1 MINAIFIDTW
11 GWLTLNDSGERRYK
25 EVANLYQILIAERT
39 PIYTSTF
46 VLDET
51 FTLFF
56 KRLNSFQAKQAML
69 QLSEAFFTEQFKLI
83 QIDEFRFA
91 QTQMLRLKYLDK
103 PQISF
108 TDLTSMLIIAVF
120 SRMRG
125 NIILERL
132 TVQDCNTPHS
142 CDYRYMQEF
151 NIYRIL
157 TEDAHFTQVG
167 LGFQLEPNSF

>member
-11 GWLTLNDSGERRYK
+11 GWLTLNDAGERRHK
-25 EVANLYQILIAERT
+25 EVANLYQNLIAERT

-108 TDLTSMLIIAVF
+108 TDLTSMLIMQRIEIDFLGIGTIIKSSSNSGISDVSIAESGIF
-120 SRMRG
+120 
-125 NIILERL
+125 
-132 TVQDCNTPHS
+132 
-142 CDYRYMQEF
+142 
-151 NIYRIL
+151 
-157 TEDAHFTQVG
+157 
-167 LGFQLEPNSF
+167 

>member
-1 MINAIFIDTW
+1 MNKAIFIDTW
-11 GWLTLNDSGERRYK
+11 GWLTLNDAGERRHK
-25 EVANLYQILIAERT
+25 EVATLYQSLITQKT

-56 KRLNSFQAKQAML
+56 KRLNTFQAKEAML
-69 QLSEAFFTEQFKLI
+69 LLSEAFSTEQFQLI
-83 QIDEFRFA
+83 QINEFRFT

-108 TDLTSMLIIAVF
+108 TDLISMLI
-120 SRMRG
+120 
-125 NIILERL
+125 
-132 TVQDCNTPHS
+132 
-142 CDYRYMQEF
+142 MQEF

-157 TEDAHFTQVG
+157 TEDAHFNQVG

>member
-1 MINAIFIDTW
+1 MQRSMSNVIFIDTW
-11 GWLTLNDSGERRYK
+11 GWLTLNDAGERRHK
-25 EVANLYQILIAERT
+25 DVVSLYQTLISKKT
-39 PIYTSTF
+39 LIYTTTF

-56 KRLNSFQAKQAML
+56 KRLNSFQAQQAML
-69 QLSEAFFTEQFKLI
+69 QLSAAFFTEQFQLI
-83 QIDEFRFA
+83 QIDESRFT

-108 TDLTSMLIIAVF
+108 TDLTSILI
-120 SRMRG
+120 
-125 NIILERL
+125 
-132 TVQDCNTPHS
+132 
-142 CDYRYMQEF
+142 MQEF

-167 LGFQLEPNSF
+167 LGFQLEPAIS

>member
-1 MINAIFIDTW
+1 MNNAIFIDTW
-11 GWLTLNDSGERRYK
+11 GWLTLNDAGERRHK
-25 EVANLYQILIAERT
+25 EVATLYQNLITQKT

-69 QLSEAFFTEQFKLI
+69 LLSEAFSTAQFQLI
-83 QIDEFRFA
+83 QINEFRFT

-108 TDLTSMLIIAVF
+108 TDLTSMLI
-120 SRMRG
+120 MK
-125 NIILERL
+125 
-132 TVQDCNTPHS
+132 
-142 CDYRYMQEF
+142 EF

>member
-1 MINAIFIDTW
+1 MQRSMSNVIFIDTW
-11 GWLTLNDSGERRYK
+11 GWLTLNDAGERRHK
-25 EVANLYQILIAERT
+25 DVASLYQTLISEKT
-39 PIYTSTF
+39 LIYTTTF

-56 KRLNSFQAKQAML
+56 KRLNSFQAQQAML
-69 QLSEAFFTEQFKLI
+69 QLSAAFFTKQFKLI
-83 QIDEFRFA
+83 QIDESRFT

-108 TDLTSMLIIAVF
+108 TDLTSILI
-120 SRMRG
+120 
-125 NIILERL
+125 
-132 TVQDCNTPHS
+132 
-142 CDYRYMQEF
+142 MQEF

-167 LGFQLEPNSF
+167 LGFQLEPAIS